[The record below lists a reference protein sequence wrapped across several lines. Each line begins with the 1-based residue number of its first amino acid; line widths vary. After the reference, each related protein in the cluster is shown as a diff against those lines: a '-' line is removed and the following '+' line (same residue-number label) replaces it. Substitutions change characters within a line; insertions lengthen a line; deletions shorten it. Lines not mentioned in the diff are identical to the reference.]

1 MTQQPDHRSQ
11 PNSTPSHSR
20 DAIDLSQIP
29 GQSSAQ
35 PAGGAEH
42 SWVLDDVD
50 QQSLQTLL
58 PHAATVPLIIH
69 LAAPS
74 NPGSQ
79 QIDAVLQPAID
90 ARAGRMIMG
99 RINTE
104 AHPQMLQMFGVP
116 AGPMVIAL
124 MGQQALPLYN
134 EPVSAEQLEKLLDE
148 INASAVQAGMAGTVP
163 PLVEATDAEGQAVLP
178 PLHQEA
184 ADALEAGNYDQAI
197 AAYDKAL
204 TENPQDD
211 LAIAGK
217 AQVALMQRTQNVDPQ
232 QVRTNAADH
241 PNDVEAQ
248 IAVADLDLYGG
259 HVQDAFDR
267 LVKFIGRSAGED
279 KDTARKHLLELYTV
293 VGDQDE
299 RVAVSRRKLAAAL
312 F

>member
-1 MTQQPDHRSQ
+1 MTQQPDNRRQPSQ
-11 PNSTPSHSR
+11 DATPAHSR

-29 GQSSAQ
+29 AQSSDQ
-35 PAGGAEH
+35 HGTEQ

-50 QQSLQTLL
+50 QQSLQSLL
-58 PHAATVPLIIH
+58 QHASTVPLIIH

-74 NPGSQ
+74 NPASD

-90 ARAGRMIMG
+90 ARAGRMVMG

-104 AHPQMLQMFGVP
+104 KHPQLLQMFGVP

-134 EPVSAEQLEKLLDE
+134 EPVSGEQLEKLLDE
-148 INASAVQAGMAGTVP
+148 INASAVQAGLAGTVP
-163 PLVEATDAEGQAVLP
+163 PLVEPKDAEGQVKLP

-184 ADALEAGNYDQAI
+184 ADALQAGNYEAAI

-204 TENPQDD
+204 AENPQDQQ
-211 LAIAGK
+211 AVSGK
-217 AQVALMQRTQNVDPQ
+217 AQVALVQRTKDMDAQ
-232 QVRTNAADH
+232 QVRTAAADN
-241 PNDVEAQ
+241 PDDVQAQ

-267 LVKFIGRSAGED
+267 LVSVIRRSAGDDREA
-279 KDTARKHLLELYTV
+279 ARKHLLELYTV

-299 RVAVSRRKLAAAL
+299 RVAASRRKLAAAL

>member
-1 MTQQPDHRSQ
+1 MTQQPNNSPD
-11 PNSTPSHSR
+11 STPSHSR
-20 DAIDLSQIP
+20 DAIDLSKIP
-29 GQSSAQ
+29 AQSSNSS
-35 PAGGAEH
+35 AGGSEQ

-58 PHAATVPLIIH
+58 QHAASVPLIIH

-74 NPGSQ
+74 HPASN

-90 ARAGRMIMG
+90 ARAGRMVMG

-104 AHPQMLQMFGVP
+104 RHPELLQMFGVP
-116 AGPMVIAL
+116 SAPMVIAL
-124 MGQQALPLYN
+124 MGQQALPLFN
-134 EPVSAEQLEKLLDE
+134 EAVSADQLEQLLNE
-148 INASAVQAGMAGTVP
+148 INASAVQAGLASTVP

-184 ADALEAGNYDQAI
+184 ADALQAGDYNAAI

-204 TENPQDD
+204 AENPQDD
-211 LAIAGK
+211 QAISGK
-217 AQVALMQRTQNVDPQ
+217 AQVALMQRTADVDAQ
-232 QVRTNAADH
+232 QVRANAADR
-241 PNDVEAQ
+241 PDDVDAQ

-267 LVKFIGRSAGED
+267 LVSFIARSAGDD
-279 KDTARKHLLELYTV
+279 KDTARQHLLELYTV

-299 RVAVSRRKLAAAL
+299 RVSASRRKLAAAL

>member
-1 MTQQPDHRSQ
+1 MTQQPNNSPD
-11 PNSTPSHSR
+11 STPSHSR
-20 DAIDLSQIP
+20 DAIDLSKIP
-29 GQSSAQ
+29 APSSNSA
-35 PAGGAEH
+35 AGGSEQ

-58 PHAATVPLIIH
+58 QHAASVPLIIH

-74 NPGSQ
+74 NPASN

-90 ARAGRMIMG
+90 ARAGRMVMG

-104 AHPQMLQMFGVP
+104 RHPELLQMFGVP
-116 AGPMVIAL
+116 SAPMVVAL
-124 MGQQALPLYN
+124 MGQQALPLFN
-134 EPVSAEQLEKLLDE
+134 EAVSAEQLEQLLDE
-148 INASAVQAGMAGTVP
+148 INASAVQAGLAGTVP
-163 PLVEATDAEGQAVLP
+163 PLVEATNAEGEAVLP

-184 ADALEAGNYDQAI
+184 ADALQAGDFDAAI

-204 TENPQDD
+204 AENPQDEP
-211 LAIAGK
+211 AISGK
-217 AQVALMQRTQNVDPQ
+217 AQVALMQRTQDVDAQ
-232 QVRTNAADH
+232 QVRANAADH
-241 PNDVEAQ
+241 PDDVQAQ

-267 LVKFIGRSAGED
+267 LVSFIARSAGDD

-293 VGDQDE
+293 VGDHDE
-299 RVAVSRRKLAAAL
+299 RVAASRRKLAAAL

>member
-1 MTQQPDHRSQ
+1 MTQQPDNTSQ
-11 PNSTPSHSR
+11 PNSTPAHSR
-20 DAIDLSQIP
+20 DAVDLSRIP
-29 GQSSAQ
+29 GQSSTQ
-35 PAGGAEH
+35 PAGGAAQ
-42 SWVLDDVD
+42 SWVLDNVD
-50 QQSLQTLL
+50 QQSLQILL
-58 PHAATVPLIIH
+58 QHAATVPLVIH

-90 ARAGRMIMG
+90 ARAGRMVMG

-104 AHPQMLQMFGVP
+104 AHPEMLQMFGVP

-163 PLVEATDAEGQAVLP
+163 PLVEPTDAEGQAVLP

-184 ADALEAGNYDQAI
+184 ADALEAGNYEQAI
-197 AAYDKAL
+197 AAYEKAL
-204 TENPQDD
+204 AENPQDD

-232 QVRTNAADH
+232 QVRTNAAEHLD
-241 PNDVEAQ
+241 DVEAQ

-267 LVKFIGRSAGED
+267 LVKFIARSAGED
-279 KDTARKHLLELYTV
+279 KDAARKHLLELYTV

-299 RVAVSRRKLAAAL
+299 RVAASRRKLAAAL

>member
-1 MTQQPDHRSQ
+1 MTQQPNNSPD
-11 PNSTPSHSR
+11 STPSHSR
-20 DAIDLSQIP
+20 DAIDLSNIP
-29 GQSSAQ
+29 AQSSNSST
-35 PAGGAEH
+35 GGSEQ

-58 PHAATVPLIIH
+58 QHAASVPLIIH

-74 NPGSQ
+74 NPASN

-90 ARAGRMIMG
+90 ARAGRMVMG

-104 AHPQMLQMFGVP
+104 RHPELLQMFGVP
-116 AGPMVIAL
+116 SAPMVIAL
-124 MGQQALPLYN
+124 MGQQALPLFN
-134 EPVSAEQLEKLLDE
+134 EAVSADQLEKLLDE
-148 INASAVQAGMAGTVP
+148 INASAVQAGLAGTVP
-163 PLVEATDAEGQAVLP
+163 PLVEATNAEGQAVLP

-184 ADALEAGNYDQAI
+184 ADALQAGDFDAAI

-204 TENPQDD
+204 AENPQDEQ
-211 LAIAGK
+211 AISGK
-217 AQVALMQRTQNVDPQ
+217 AQVALMQRTANVDAQ
-232 QVRTNAADH
+232 QVRANAADH
-241 PNDVEAQ
+241 PDDVQAQ

-267 LVKFIGRSAGED
+267 LVSFIARSAGDD

-293 VGDQDE
+293 VGDHDE
-299 RVAVSRRKLAAAL
+299 RVSASRRKLAAAL

>member
-1 MTQQPDHRSQ
+1 MTQQPNNSPD
-11 PNSTPSHSR
+11 STPSHSR
-20 DAIDLSQIP
+20 DAIDLSKIP
-29 GQSSAQ
+29 AQSSNSS
-35 PAGGAEH
+35 AGGSEQ

-58 PHAATVPLIIH
+58 QHAASVPLIIH

-74 NPGSQ
+74 NPASN

-90 ARAGRMIMG
+90 ARAGRMVMG

-104 AHPQMLQMFGVP
+104 RHPELLQMFGVP
-116 AGPMVIAL
+116 SAPMVIAL
-124 MGQQALPLYN
+124 MGQQALPLFN
-134 EPVSAEQLEKLLDE
+134 EAVSADQLENLLDE
-148 INASAVQAGMAGTVP
+148 INASAVQAGLAGTVP
-163 PLVEATDAEGQAVLP
+163 PLVEATNAEGQAVLP

-184 ADALEAGNYDQAI
+184 ADALQAGDFDAAI

-204 TENPQDD
+204 AENPQDEQ
-211 LAIAGK
+211 AISGK
-217 AQVALMQRTQNVDPQ
+217 AQVALMQRTAHVDAQ
-232 QVRTNAADH
+232 QVRANAADH
-241 PNDVEAQ
+241 PDDVQAQ

-267 LVKFIGRSAGED
+267 LVSFIARSAGDD

-293 VGDQDE
+293 VGDHDE
-299 RVAVSRRKLAAAL
+299 RVSASRRKLAAAL